1 MSKPRGRP
9 PVENKPERVIRSVS
23 FPGDLHDDLRKIAA
37 REERDVT
44 SQIVKVLR
52 DFVARYKQENGE
64 DLGPLELASLA
75 A

>member
-1 MSKPRGRP
+1 MAKRGRP
-9 PVENKPERVIRSVS
+9 PVENKPERITRSVS
-23 FPGDLHDDLRKIAA
+23 FPGDLNEDLKKIAA

-44 SQIVKVLR
+44 SQIVKALR

-64 DLGPLELASLA
+64 ELGPMELAQLA